1 MKVFIAYPI
10 PEERSAG
17 GGGRQFLRLLR
28 NEFRKS
34 GNYSEKP
41 STSDVILFNAHHHP
55 KEVMLLKRHLPNK
68 KFVHRIAGVY
78 KLYNHKDD
86 VRQDIAFHLN
96 AECADASIFISDW
109 TMNSYFDYGLKSQNN
124 NVILNAA
131 DDRFFNTD
139 YIKRKSEKIRLV
151 CTSWSVNKNKG
162 IDVYKFLDDNLD
174 FSKYEFTYIGRDP
187 GIEFKNI
194 KRIGPLPVD
203 EVANSLQQHDIF
215 VTATKYDACSNS
227 LVEAMSCGLPA
238 VALDSGGSPEVVQ
251 QAGLLFET
259 AQGAADAIE
268 KVSNNLE
275 LYKGKIHVQT
285 PKEVAEKYLK
295 VFEQVL

>member
-34 GNYSEKP
+34 GNYSEKA
-41 STSDVILFNAHHHP
+41 SKSDVILFNAHHHP
-55 KEVMLLKRHLPNK
+55 KEVMLLKKHLPDK

-86 VRQDIAFHLN
+86 ERQDITVHLN
-96 AECADASIFISDW
+96 SHCADATIFISDW
-109 TMNSYFDYGLKSQNN
+109 TRESYFDYGLKPTNT
-124 NVILNAA
+124 NVVLNAA
-131 DDRFFNTD
+131 DNRFFNTD
-139 YIKRKSEKIRLV
+139 YVKEKNDKIKLV
-151 CTSWSVNKNKG
+151 CTSWSINKNKG
-162 IDVYKFLDDNLD
+162 VDVYKFLDDNLD
-174 FSKYEFTYIGRDP
+174 FSKYDFTYIGRDP
-187 GIEFKNI
+187 GVEFKNI
-194 KRIGPLPVD
+194 KRIGPLSID
-203 EVANSLQQHDIF
+203 EVAKSLQQHDIF

-238 VALDSGGSPEVVQ
+238 VSLNSGGSPEVVKG
-251 QAGLLFET
+251 AGHLFET
-259 AQGAADAIE
+259 NEEAVSAIE
-268 KVSNNLE
+268 EVSNNLE
-275 LYKGKIHVQT
+275 KYRGKICVQT

-295 VFEQVL
+295 VFEQVV

>member
-10 PEERSAG
+10 PEERCAG

-28 NEFRKS
+28 NEFRKT
-34 GNYSEKP
+34 GNYCDKP
-41 STSDVILFNAHHHP
+41 TKSDVILFNAHHHP
-55 KEVMLLKRHLPNK
+55 KEVMLLKKHLPNK

-86 VRQDIAFHLN
+86 KRQDITFHLN
-96 AECADASIFISDW
+96 FECADASIFISNW
-109 TMNSYFDYGLKSQNN
+109 TMKSYFDYGLKSKNN
-124 NVILNAA
+124 SVILNAA
-131 DDRFFNTD
+131 DDRFFNTE
-139 YIKRKSEKIRLV
+139 YIKQKSDKIRLV

-162 IDVYKFLDDNLD
+162 VDVYKFLDDNLD
-174 FSKYEFTYIGRDP
+174 FSKYDFTYIGRNP
-187 GIEFKNI
+187 GAEFKNI
-194 KRIGPLPVD
+194 KVIGPLSVD
-203 EVANSLQQHDIF
+203 EVANNLQQHDIF

-238 VALDSGGSPEVVQ
+238 VSLKSGGSPEVVQ
-251 QAGLLFET
+251 GGGCLFKTNLE
-259 AQGAADAIE
+259 AISAIE
-268 KVSNNLE
+268 KVSSNLKS
-275 LYKGKIHVQT
+275 YRDKICIQT

>member
-34 GNYSEKP
+34 GNYSEKA
-41 STSDVILFNAHHHP
+41 SKSDVILFNAHHHP
-55 KEVMLLKRHLPNK
+55 REVLLLKKHLPDK

-86 VRQDIAFHLN
+86 ERQDIAFHLN
-96 AECADASIFISDW
+96 SQCADATIFISDW
-109 TMNSYFDYGLKSQNN
+109 TMNSYFDYGMKSLNN
-124 NVILNAA
+124 SVILNAA
-131 DDRFFNTD
+131 DDRFFNTNHTKQKND
-139 YIKRKSEKIRLV
+139 KIKLV
-151 CTSWSVNKNKG
+151 CTSWSINKNKG
-162 IDVYKFLDDNLD
+162 VDVYKFLDDNLD
-174 FSKYEFTYIGRDP
+174 FSKYDFTYIGRDP
-187 GIEFKNI
+187 GVKFKNI
-194 KRIGPLPVD
+194 KRIGPLAVD
-203 EVANSLQQHDIF
+203 EVAKNLQRHDIF

-238 VALDSGGSPEVVQ
+238 VALNSGGSPEVVKD
-251 QAGLLFET
+251 AGQLFET
-259 AQGAADAIE
+259 NEEAVNAIE

-275 LYKGKIHVQT
+275 AYREKICVQT

-295 VFEQVL
+295 IFEQVI